1 MVSNLCQSFDL
12 HFTLPLLIMCLMFII
27 DIVSLGNYSF
37 RYLKYLKAILHQDTY
52 KNKLRRRPKSLI
64 DSEQISLARMDY
76 KKEKFQT
83 TAPLWEFQQYWY
95 SFPTLRFIMTI
106 KLWGEY
112 KQKMYQLTKE
122 YFRQEWS
129 LRLLRTV
136 WMYRWS
142 KLKSSS

>member
-1 MVSNLCQSFDL
+1 
-12 HFTLPLLIMCLMFII
+12 MFII

-64 DSEQISLARMDY
+64 DSEQMSLARMDY

-106 KLWGEY
+106 NSGENTNRRCISWQKNIFDRNDRSDFWGLFECIDGQNW
-112 KQKMYQLTKE
+112 KVA
-122 YFRQEWS
+122 
-129 LRLLRTV
+129 LRGMNILDMRHSVPPTTFIIL
-136 WMYRWS
+136 
-142 KLKSSS
+142 